1 MREKEVES
9 RLGKIETDNLVLLNT
24 LSGIAK
30 TFGELSRMLPA
41 AGKGRG
47 TGTMLLGNV
56 EVGDE
61 VRIRKGDLERME
73 PVMRELQGMAPRVSG
88 ESIGGRTP
96 LSGEFER
103 GIPGIL

>member
-1 MREKEVES
+1 
-9 RLGKIETDNLVLLNT
+9 LGKIERDNLVLLNT

-30 TFGELSRMLPA
+30 TFGDLSRMLPA
-41 AGKGRG
+41 AGWGRG
-47 TGTMLLGNV
+47 TGTGLLGNV

-61 VRIRKGDLERME
+61 EGRIRKGDLERME

-88 ESIGGRTP
+88 ESLGGRTP
-96 LSGEFER
+96 LSSEFEK